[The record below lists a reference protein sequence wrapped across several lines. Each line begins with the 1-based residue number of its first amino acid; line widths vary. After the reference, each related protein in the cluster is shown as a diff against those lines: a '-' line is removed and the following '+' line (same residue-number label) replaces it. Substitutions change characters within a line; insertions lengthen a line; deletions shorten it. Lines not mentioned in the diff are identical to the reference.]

1 MTPKDSAFN
10 NDALAEAMNAKRVN
24 TGASIS
30 KKVWIPV
37 DEYPGYNFIGLLIGP
52 GGSKQRELINQSGGN
67 VKISIRGKGSSSS
80 NNNDVPG
87 KPEEPLHVLLEGI
100 QENVDKAEKLVSDLL
115 NDPEKAQAEKDR
127 QLALVNS
134 AKNETGGTSSYTPK
148 PVAQLLG
155 LNGAGHYGP
164 VAGAEVIEEK
174 IGIPNSFVGFIIGK
188 GGESITSMQR
198 KSGCR
203 VQIQKEHEME
213 PGTTQRIITLTASTQ
228 EAISMC
234 RGIIEEMVLE
244 RSRLNA
250 EGSNRGQNGPGSN
263 AAGQAAQLQIAL
275 SQGHAHVTVAVP
287 NNDVGLVIGKGGMTI
302 RSIQERSGANVQIPP
317 GPDADNPMIRTVNIT
332 HQQMEGADFAKT
344 LVEEVL
350 KNKLGNQQGGY
361 GSAPAAGGIS
371 VQVQVSLPYSFI
383 LMWVSF
389 VLECHSCKNLT

>member
-1 MTPKDSAFN
+1 MNS
-10 NDALAEAMNAKRVN
+10 DALAEAMSAKRLN
-24 TGASIS
+24 TGGSTS

-37 DEYPGYNFIGLLIGP
+37 DKYPGYNFIGLLIGP
-52 GGSKQRELINQSGGN
+52 GGSKQRELVNQAGGN
-67 VKISIRGKGSSSS
+67 VKISVRGKGSSSS
-80 NNNDVPG
+80 NNNETPG
-87 KPEEPLHVLLEGI
+87 KPEEPLHVLLEGN
-100 QENVDKAEKLVSDLL
+100 QENVDKAEKLVSELL
-115 NDPEKAQAEKDR
+115 DDPEKAQAEKDR
-127 QLALVNS
+127 QLAVVNS
-134 AKNETGGTSSYTPK
+134 AKNEGGTSSYTPK

-198 KSGCR
+198 KSGCK
-203 VQIQKEHEME
+203 VQIQKEHDME

-244 RSRLNA
+244 RSRLNS
-250 EGSNRGQNGPGSN
+250 EGSNRGQNGPGTN

-275 SQGHAHVTVAVP
+275 SQGHAHVTVPVP

-317 GPDADNPMIRTVNIT
+317 GPDANNPMIRTVNIT
-332 HQQMEGADFAKT
+332 HPQMEGADFAKT
-344 LVEEVL
+344 LIEEVL
-350 KNKLGNQQGGY
+350 KNKLGNNNGGGGGASY
-361 GSAPAAGGIS
+361 GNGPVAGGIS
-371 VQVQVSLPYSFI
+371 LQVQVSLFFSF
-383 LMWVSF
+383 L
-389 VLECHSCKNLT
+389 LN